1 MQAVIREVV
10 YGCQGDEKPTSWGMA
25 GLDRGKI
32 KDICFVWPFHTQFE
46 HCGFAMADILKIE
59 GFNLEIELTDEIL

>member
-1 MQAVIREVV
+1 M
-10 YGCQGDEKPTSWGMA
+10 PWGMA

-32 KDICFVWPFHTQFE
+32 EDICFVWPFHTLFE
-46 HCGFAMADILKIE
+46 HCGFAMSDILKIE